1 MAEPGTEVPRNS
13 EGIRGVV
20 RLQFGPFTLD
30 TETRQL
36 LRDGS
41 ELHLSPKAFELLWSL
56 VEHRPRVCEKS
67 EL

>member
-1 MAEPGTEVPRNS
+1 
-13 EGIRGVV
+13 V
-20 RLQFGPFTLD
+20 RLHFGPFTLD

-56 VEHRPRVCEKS
+56 VEQRLGVSNKR
-67 EL
+67 ELRSTLCQDIFVV